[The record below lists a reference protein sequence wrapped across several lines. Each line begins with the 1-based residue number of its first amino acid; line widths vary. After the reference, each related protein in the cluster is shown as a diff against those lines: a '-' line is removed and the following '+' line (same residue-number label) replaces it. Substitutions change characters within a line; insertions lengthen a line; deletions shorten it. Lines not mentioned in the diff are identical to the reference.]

1 MRFEPKERASAIE
14 RGDKRYF
21 TGRPCKHGHVAER
34 TTSSG
39 GCVVCERKKYNLWA
53 EANRDR
59 LKELWNKSYAKNAE
73 KRRLEAAE
81 YRVKNPDKVKEACRK
96 SKAKN
101 RAYHTYLES
110 QRLEKI
116 RQATPPWIS
125 KEQKEWIVDIYKCAK
140 DIKECYETPTAVD
153 HIIPIKGKNVCGLN
167 VPWNMRVVTQSYNS
181 QKSNN
186 MEDCPPLYQ
195 SQNSIMVHESA
206 LPWNLRS

>member
-21 TGRPCKHGHVAER
+21 TGRPCKHGHLAER
-34 TTSSG
+34 TTSNG
-39 GCVVCERKKYNLWA
+39 CCVVCERKKYNLWA
-53 EANRDR
+53 EANQDR